1 MCLSQTSF
9 PISNPI
15 RILSTMNGFPFFKIL
30 FHLQIRNELEVLM
43 TREASLL
50 ANYSPVLSVFQ
61 NSPLIL
67 NVSSGDCREVKSF
80 GRKVEFLY
88 EKKYHHCNPIMT
100 QFLSGDQSIQMTQFL
115 VLPSTTSL
123 HSLHVIRLLSVLHSL
138 SLPDTPLEIPATLQ
152 GVSSSI
158 VLLHFTPGTVLL
170 TDLLEEGQQI
180 AAQWAPELKIET
192 LSGIPKIPTFSYRAG
207 VSFGAVETV
216 RNGRPLAAV
225 HQNLHVQ
232 SGDSRI

>member
-1 MCLSQTSF
+1 MCLSRTSF

-15 RILSTMNGFPFFKIL
+15 RMHSIMNGFPSLVFA
-30 FHLQIRNELEVLM
+30 HSQIRNELEVQK

-50 ANYSPVLSVFQ
+50 ANYSPILSVFQ

-67 NVSSGDCREVKSF
+67 NVSSGDCREVKQF
-80 GRKVEFLY
+80 DRKVEFLY
-88 EKKYHHCNPIMT
+88 EKKHHHCNPILT
-100 QFLSGDQSIQMTQFL
+100 QFFSGDPSSPSSQSSQFL
-115 VLPSTTSL
+115 VLPSTSSL
-123 HSLHVIRLLSVLHSL
+123 QSLHVIRLLSVLHSL

-180 AAQWAPELKIET
+180 AAHWAPELKIET
-192 LSGIPKIPTFSYRAG
+192 LSGIPKI
-207 VSFGAVETV
+207 ETIFV
-216 RNGRPLAAV
+216 
-225 HQNLHVQ
+225 
-232 SGDSRI
+232 

>member
-1 MCLSQTSF
+1 
-9 PISNPI
+9 
-15 RILSTMNGFPFFKIL
+15 MNGFPFFKIL

-88 EKKYHHCNPIMT
+88 EKKYHHCNPI
-100 QFLSGDQSIQMTQFL
+100 MTQFL